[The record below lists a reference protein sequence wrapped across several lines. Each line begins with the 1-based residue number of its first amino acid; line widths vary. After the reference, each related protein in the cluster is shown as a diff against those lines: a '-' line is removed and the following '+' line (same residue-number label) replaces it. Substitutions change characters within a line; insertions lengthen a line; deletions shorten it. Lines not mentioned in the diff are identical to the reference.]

1 MGIIND
7 YMTGVTAPSAE
18 QVTSRS
24 LINSYLD
31 APDEVPTKVG
41 TPKPPIS
48 GVSKEVSDEL
58 NRGSAKAGEVNPR
71 AGIGSVPVKAAIKSY
86 EALKEGAAEAASGV
100 AEAFS
105 GKPASGIGRT
115 GMGLLSV
122 VGSPFEGVGSV
133 AEDLSGSPAIGHKAS
148 FIAGAVPVSKTA
160 KIVNASR
167 PKNKAL
173 NELVDSITSGG
184 RDNQA
189 LVDTIAAMKA
199 DPRIGPVDTSYNVL
213 NKTQDIFTRE
223 GDVAKAYL
231 FRTSKDRVAK
241 TADDV
246 RNSFD
251 QAGGIPV
258 NVVEKLDALK
268 AKAKET
274 GATLINPPLANA
286 KPVNISNTINEID
299 AVLKP
304 GVWSKIDANS
314 TLPLGKMKQDLADIK
329 SYLANKKEMRTDA
342 NDLHEFQSSLRR
354 TAEALIRKGG
364 AEGNLGYAIM
374 KVRNNLVDDIEASAT
389 GYKKGLAQYRDDM
402 HINDAFGDGYYGV
415 FSNSTKMENR
425 PEFTKK
431 WFDSLTDAEKDAAR
445 EGARL
450 AIDSRM
456 GAAQNPSLA
465 GTNLGRSDFNQ
476 QKLEIIFGKEQTEK
490 LLRDLENTRAIKNT
504 DQKITEGSQTAM
516 RMKGNEQNALPVK
529 GEGGN
534 VLNYALPVAG
544 EYAVQA
550 AMGQPGIGA
559 MLGVASVAAKAAT
572 SNIKHAISTKIAK
585 EKNAQFA
592 KYALP
597 TQGPDRDQ
605 LIRDLES
612 FLPQPKQS
620 IVRRTLNTLPMSP

>member
-1 MGIIND
+1 MGILDD
-7 YMTGVTAPSAE
+7 YMTGVAAPSAQ
-18 QVTSRS
+18 QVLSRG
-24 LINSYLD
+24 LINQYMNTT
-31 APDEVPTKVG
+31 DEVPTKLKNV
-41 TPKPPIS
+41 KPPIS
-48 GVSKEVSDEL
+48 GVSKEASDEI
-58 NRGSAKAGEVNPR
+58 NSQQAKQGGENPR
-71 AGIGSVPVKAAIKSY
+71 QGIGSVPVKAAVKVY
-86 EALKEGAAEAASGV
+86 DTAKEGISEAASGV
-100 AEAFS
+100 GDVFS
-105 GKPASGIGRT
+105 GKPASGLGRT

-122 VGSPFEGVGSV
+122 VGSPFEGAGSV
-133 AEDLSGSPAIGHKAS
+133 AEDLTGSPEIGSKAS
-148 FIAGAVPVSKTA
+148 LVFGAVPVTKSA
-160 KIVNASR
+160 KVINAAR

-173 NELVDSITSGG
+173 SELVDSITSGG

-199 DPRIGPVDTSYNVL
+199 DPRIGPADTSYNVL

-241 TADDV
+241 AADDV
-246 RNSFD
+246 RNSYD

-258 NVVEKLDALK
+258 NVTDKLDALK
-268 AKAKET
+268 AKARET
-274 GATLINPPLANA
+274 GETLINPPLVNA
-286 KPVNISNTINEID
+286 KPVNVSNTINEID

-304 GVWSKIDANS
+304 GVWSKVDASS
-314 TLPLGKMKQDLADIK
+314 TLPLGEMKKDLADIRK
-329 SYLANKKEMRTDA
+329 YLGNKQEMRTDA
-342 NDLHEFQSSLRR
+342 KDLHEFQSSLRR

-364 AEGNLGYAIM
+364 AEGNLGHAIM

-431 WFDSLTDAEKDAAR
+431 WFDGLTDAEKDAAR

-476 QKLEIIFGKEQTEK
+476 QKLEIIFGKEQTDK

-534 VLNYALPVAG
+534 ILNYALPVAG

-550 AMGQPGIGA
+550 AMGQPGLGA
-559 MLGVASVAAKAAT
+559 ALGLASVGAKAAA
-572 SNIKHAISTKIAK
+572 SSAKHAISTKIAK

-592 KYALP
+592 KLALP

-612 FLPQPKQS
+612 FVQTNKPQS
-620 IVRRTLNTLPMSP
+620 VVRRTMNRLVSP

>member
-1 MGIIND
+1 MGILD
-7 YMTGVTAPSAE
+7 QYMTDNTAPSAE
-18 QVTSRS
+18 QVVSRG
-24 LINSYLD
+24 LINSYMST
-31 APDEVPTKVG
+31 PVEVSTKAV
-41 TPKPPIS
+41 PKPPIS
-48 GVSKEVSDEL
+48 GVSKEASDEL
-58 NRGSAKAGEVNPR
+58 NRNSVKEGGENPR
-71 AGIGSVPVKAAIKSY
+71 PGIGTVPIKAAVKAYDA
-86 EALKEGAAEAASGV
+86 AKEGTFEAAGGV
-100 AEAFS
+100 GDVFT
-105 GKPASGIGRT
+105 GKPASGIGKVGT
-115 GMGLLSV
+115 GLLSI

-133 AEDLSGSPAIGHKAS
+133 AEDLTGSKAIGAKAS
-148 FIAGAVPVSKTA
+148 LLAGAVPITKSA
-160 KIVNASR
+160 KALNASR

-173 NELVDSITSGG
+173 SELVDSITSGG

-199 DPRIGPVDTSYNVL
+199 DPRIGPADTSYNVL

-223 GDVAKAYL
+223 GDVAKSYL
-231 FRTSKDRVAK
+231 FKTSKDRVAK

-258 NVVEKLDALK
+258 NVVQKLDDLK

-274 GATLINPPLANA
+274 GATLINPPLASA
-286 KPVNISNTINEID
+286 KPVNISNTLNEID

-314 TLPLGKMKQDLADIK
+314 TLPLGKMKQDLADIRA
-329 SYLANKKEMRTDA
+329 YLANKKEMRTDA

-364 AEGNLGYAIM
+364 AEGNLGHAIM

-431 WFDSLTDAEKDAAR
+431 WFDGLTDAEKDAAR

-456 GAAQNPSLA
+456 GAAQNPSLV

-490 LLRDLENTRAIKNT
+490 LLRDLENTRSIKNT

-534 VLNYALPVAG
+534 ILNYALPVAG

-559 MLGVASVAAKAAT
+559 MLGIASVGAKATA
-572 SNIKHAISTKIAK
+572 SGIKHAISTKIAK

-592 KYALP
+592 RLALP

-612 FLPQPKQS
+612 FVQTGKPQS
-620 IVRRTLNTLPMSP
+620 IVRRSMNRLVGP